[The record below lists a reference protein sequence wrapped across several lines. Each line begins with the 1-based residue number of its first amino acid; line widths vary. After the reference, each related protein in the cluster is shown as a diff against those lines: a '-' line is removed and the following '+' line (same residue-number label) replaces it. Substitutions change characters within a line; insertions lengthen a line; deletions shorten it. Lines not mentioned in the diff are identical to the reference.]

1 MTTTLTDASRV
12 SDALL
17 ECESGLHPDEVLAR
31 LVRLA
36 RVGERCDATTAF
48 YLLDVEQRRLHD
60 GFGYPSTVAFADAK
74 LNCGKDKTYRL
85 IRAARACA
93 RHEAL
98 RLAYEGGEIA
108 YSKIDVIAPF
118 LSRPD
123 AALWLER
130 AKTMSGPVLR
140 QLAEQERRFGRPT
153 GPNQRLKAELDAEQW
168 KLFQLAA
175 EKVRKIGGGEL
186 PVAEIIEVLAV
197 NFLQTPFD
205 ESELAPDE
213 EDPASELHTATDEGE
228 AETGTSAEEADE
240 IERGRSFRRQ
250 KLEEADYQCE
260 MECDRRTDLQVDHIE
275 PRSRNPA
282 RKWDPDNCCV
292 ACVACHRLKTAGQIR
307 VHGRNEDGAL
317 AIERPVRWRVFAGPD
332 RPDDP
337 ERRPAAGG

>member
-1 MTTTLTDASRV
+1 M
-12 SDALL
+12 
-17 ECESGLHPDEVLAR
+17 
-31 LVRLA
+31 
-36 RVGERCDATTAF
+36 
-48 YLLDVEQRRLHD
+48 
-60 GFGYPSTVAFADAK
+60 
-74 LNCGKDKTYRL
+74 
-85 IRAARACA
+85 
-93 RHEAL
+93 
-98 RLAYEGGEIA
+98 
-108 YSKIDVIAPF
+108 IAPF
-118 LSRPD
+118 LGRPD

-153 GPNQRLKAELDAEQW
+153 GPNRRLKAELDADQW
-168 KLFQLAA
+168 ELYQLAA
-175 EKVRKIGGGEL
+175 EKVRKIGGSEL

-205 ESELAPDE
+205 ESELPPE
-213 EDPASELHTATDEGE
+213 EEESASELHTATDEGE
-228 AETGTSAEEADE
+228 PEAETETLAAEADE

-292 ACVACHRLKTAGQIR
+292 ACVACHRLKTAGFIR
-307 VHGRNEDGAL
+307 VHGRNEDGTL
-317 AIERPVRWRVFAGPD
+317 EIERPIRWRVFAGPE

-337 ERRPAAGG
+337 ERRPSGDRAGSNDRGPGESSHRALDRRAPGDSDGARRD